1 MKDELKVIFRKL
13 PNFDEIELYPVADLH
28 WEDPNTNKDLF
39 MKFVAYILDKP
50 NRYIVVNGDITD
62 DAIISSVSDIYGAE
76 MNPGESTNQVSHILR
91 QLIERVLAW
100 GTGNHEGRIYKLTGI
115 DISAIMAEKAGLSL
129 EYYHN
134 NSFMLF
140 INFGGIDYSA
150 YFQHGNGGGR
160 QKGGKLNMV
169 VRMTEVVDAD
179 MFTSSHVHDPMF
191 TPLKSFKVNYELKRC
206 EPHIQYCMISN
217 AWQYYGGYGQ
227 THGFRPAPNT
237 IIYYRLDG
245 KQKGISLHTIDL

>member
-1 MKDELKVIFRKL
+1 MKE
-13 PNFDEIELYPVADLH
+13 EIKTFHRVMENYDDVELYVLGDLH
-28 WEDPNTNKDLF
+28 WEDPNTNRDLF
-39 MKFVAYILDKP
+39 LKFVAYILSKP
-50 NRYIVVNGDITD
+50 NRFIVLNGDITD
-62 DAIISSVSDIYGAE
+62 MALITSVSDSYGSDYS
-76 MNPGESTNQVSHILR
+76 PGESVDQVSHILR
-91 QLIERVLAW
+91 QINHRVLAC
-100 GTGNHEGRIYKLTGI
+100 GTGNHENRVYKLTGI
-115 DISAIMAEKAGLSL
+115 DVTEHMLLKAGISG
-129 EYYHN
+129 EIYFP
-134 NSFMLF
+134 NSFMLLME
-140 INFGGIDYSA
+140 FGGLNYSA

-160 QKGGKLNMV
+160 QKGGKLNML
-169 VRMTEVVDAD
+169 VRMAEVVDAD